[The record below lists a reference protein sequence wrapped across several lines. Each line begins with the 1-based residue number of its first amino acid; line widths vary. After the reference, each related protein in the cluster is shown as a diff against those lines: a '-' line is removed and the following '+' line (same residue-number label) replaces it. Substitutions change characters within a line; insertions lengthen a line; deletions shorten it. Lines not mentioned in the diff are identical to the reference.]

1 MSSMPGQPVAL
12 PANAVQALSILW
24 LDLQKQAAL
33 ADSQGVAIAQISQTL
48 DAIAA
53 RMQLPPRSPSPPM
66 AEPPTPVTPP
76 STVRIPAPRGEKLK
90 PANPPAFDGSRANG
104 VHFLN
109 SVNIWFQLRP
119 DLFVSDQARI
129 LWTLS
134 YFSKGRAQEYANR
147 CFRMNTA
154 NTTTWMAFETA
165 FKSRFFPLNE
175 RELARVKLES
185 STWHQH
191 DRTFDEYLDEFQE
204 LADQADYPLG
214 AQLTLKFRKGLR
226 RSIQDQI
233 AESSVLNPGDDD
245 TIGWYTA
252 AQTIWNN
259 MQANTAFRAAESRMP
274 LETVVDLPEQ
284 APPSPPIPVA
294 INHHEPRPIPIQCLR
309 CSSTEHE
316 DRDCPCQ
323 FDLQHMTKEEAE
335 RLLDK
340 LSRSTKTN
348 PQVKDKTKELPQRR
362 RIPGTP
368 STAFNRFS
376 CLPVEEPSVVTE
388 TNPEETNPAPTPAN
402 PDTPQ
407 ESKGVPTPPKTRRP
421 GWEKRLPKRF
431 QVSATPSALS
441 LDMDISVQAT
451 DTESRFHLHALLDS
465 GASGLFIHPN
475 YVEKCGFSTRPLS
488 SPIPVYNVDGTMNQE
503 GSIRE
508 VVDLV
513 LRYKD
518 HSERALFAVTNIGKQ
533 DIIVGYSWLKEHN
546 PEVNWQTKEVKMSR
560 CPRVCST
567 CREELKE
574 IRRIR
579 HRESRHLRQCRL
591 GPTPF
596 IDDEPVDLPALLETD
611 DSDDP
616 DVYEPNAG
624 DRLFSAIPPPTPD
637 YAVQI
642 RSMEIRASETI
653 SQRLAI
659 AFQKNKAVES
669 RNADFPDLF
678 TEFESVFAKEA
689 FDELPQSRP
698 WDHAI
703 ELVDG
708 SEPANCK
715 VYPLS
720 PVEQRELDA
729 FIEENLNTGRIRPSK
744 SPMASPVFFIKK
756 KDGSLRLVQDY
767 RKLNSM
773 TIKNRYP
780 IPLISELV
788 DKLKNAR
795 YFTKLDVR
803 WGYNNVRIKEGDE
816 WKAAFRT
823 NRGLFEPLVMFF
835 GLTNSPGTFQTMMND
850 LFRDLITEGVVVIYL
865 DDILIFTESRDEHR
879 KVLRRVLKILQDNKL
894 YLRPEKCE
902 FEQTKIEYLGVVVSE
917 GKVEMDPAKIA
928 GVAEWPE
935 PRNQTELQ
943 SFLGFVNFY
952 RRFMKDYSHI
962 ARPLFDIQN
971 AKEWTWTGREQ
982 TAFEQIKGLITSEPI
997 LAAPIESRPW
1007 RLEAD
1012 SSDFATGAVLSQL
1025 NPEDDK
1031 WHPVAFFSKSLSP
1044 AERNYEIHD
1053 KEMLSIIRGLEEWRH
1068 YLEGAETEF
1077 EIWTDH
1083 KNLEYFTK
1091 AQKLN
1096 RRQARWSLYLS
1107 RFDFT
1112 LHHRPG
1118 RSMGKPDALSRRA
1131 DHGNG
1136 KDDNQNQVLLKPAF
1150 FAVRAVETALEGEEI
1165 GILGEIRAGLRSGT
1179 LEEPVAK
1186 AALEVK
1192 RLRGSRKAVRGSEW
1206 EEDNGLLLFR
1216 GKVYVPNTGDLRR
1229 RIVEQHHDSKVAGHP
1244 GRFKTL
1250 ELVSRNYWWPNLSR
1264 YIGSYT
1270 KHCDLCLRTK
1280 PQRRMPLGELTPLE
1294 IPEERWKRIS
1304 VDFIVELP
1312 QSDGYDAIMNVV
1324 DYVSKRA
1331 HFIPT
1336 HTTVSALGAANLFLQ
1351 HVWKLHGLP
1360 NTVVSDRGTQFIA
1373 EFTRE
1378 IYEKLGIQL
1387 AASTSYHPQ
1396 TDGQTER
1403 CNQELEQYL
1412 RTYTNQR
1419 QNNWAQLLPMAE
1431 FAYNNHIHN
1440 TTQQTPFILD
1450 TGRHPRMGFEPRTS
1464 GRVEEAKE
1472 FVSRMK
1478 TAVEE
1483 AKSAIA
1489 FGIDDE

>member
-1 MSSMPGQPVAL
+1 
-12 PANAVQALSILW
+12 
-24 LDLQKQAAL
+24 
-33 ADSQGVAIAQISQTL
+33 
-48 DAIAA
+48 
-53 RMQLPPRSPSPPM
+53 M

-134 YFSKGRAQEYANR
+134 
-147 CFRMNTA
+147 
-154 NTTTWMAFETA
+154 
-165 FKSRFFPLNE
+165 
-175 RELARVKLES
+175 ELARVKLES

-226 RSIQDQI
+226 RGIQDQI

-259 MQANTAFRAAESRMP
+259 MQANTAFRAAETRTP
-274 LETVVDLPEQ
+274 LETVDLPEQ
-284 APPSPPIPVA
+284 APPSPPIPAA

-309 CSSTEHE
+309 CHSTEHE
-316 DRDCPCQ
+316 DRDCPCR
-323 FDLQHMTKEEAE
+323 FDLQYMTKEEAKC
-335 RLLDK
+335 LLDK

-376 CLPVEEPSVVTE
+376 CLPVEEPSVRIPIPRRKAKVY
-388 TNPEETNPAPTPAN
+388 
-402 PDTPQ
+402 Q
-407 ESKGVPTPPKTRRP
+407 HPPKTRRP

-850 LFRDLITEGVVVIYL
+850 LFPLQAATLLDL
-865 DDILIFTESRDEHR
+865 
-879 KVLRRVLKILQDNKL
+879 
-894 YLRPEKCE
+894 
-902 FEQTKIEYLGVVVSE
+902 LG
-917 GKVEMDPAKIA
+917 
-928 GVAEWPE
+928 
-935 PRNQTELQ
+935 
-943 SFLGFVNFY
+943 
-952 RRFMKDYSHI
+952 
-962 ARPLFDIQN
+962 
-971 AKEWTWTGREQ
+971 
-982 TAFEQIKGLITSEPI
+982 
-997 LAAPIESRPW
+997 
-1007 RLEAD
+1007 
-1012 SSDFATGAVLSQL
+1012 LSL
-1025 NPEDDK
+1025 
-1031 WHPVAFFSKSLSP
+1031 
-1044 AERNYEIHD
+1044 
-1053 KEMLSIIRGLEEWRH
+1053 
-1068 YLEGAETEF
+1068 
-1077 EIWTDH
+1077 
-1083 KNLEYFTK
+1083 
-1091 AQKLN
+1091 
-1096 RRQARWSLYLS
+1096 
-1107 RFDFT
+1107 
-1112 LHHRPG
+1112 
-1118 RSMGKPDALSRRA
+1118 
-1131 DHGNG
+1131 
-1136 KDDNQNQVLLKPAF
+1136 
-1150 FAVRAVETALEGEEI
+1150 
-1165 GILGEIRAGLRSGT
+1165 
-1179 LEEPVAK
+1179 
-1186 AALEVK
+1186 
-1192 RLRGSRKAVRGSEW
+1192 
-1206 EEDNGLLLFR
+1206 
-1216 GKVYVPNTGDLRR
+1216 
-1229 RIVEQHHDSKVAGHP
+1229 
-1244 GRFKTL
+1244 
-1250 ELVSRNYWWPNLSR
+1250 
-1264 YIGSYT
+1264 
-1270 KHCDLCLRTK
+1270 
-1280 PQRRMPLGELTPLE
+1280 PQRR
-1294 IPEERWKRIS
+1294 
-1304 VDFIVELP
+1304 
-1312 QSDGYDAIMNVV
+1312 
-1324 DYVSKRA
+1324 
-1331 HFIPT
+1331 
-1336 HTTVSALGAANLFLQ
+1336 
-1351 HVWKLHGLP
+1351 
-1360 NTVVSDRGTQFIA
+1360 
-1373 EFTRE
+1373 
-1378 IYEKLGIQL
+1378 
-1387 AASTSYHPQ
+1387 
-1396 TDGQTER
+1396 
-1403 CNQELEQYL
+1403 
-1412 RTYTNQR
+1412 
-1419 QNNWAQLLPMAE
+1419 
-1431 FAYNNHIHN
+1431 
-1440 TTQQTPFILD
+1440 
-1450 TGRHPRMGFEPRTS
+1450 
-1464 GRVEEAKE
+1464 
-1472 FVSRMK
+1472 
-1478 TAVEE
+1478 
-1483 AKSAIA
+1483 
-1489 FGIDDE
+1489 

>member
-1 MSSMPGQPVAL
+1 MPQ
-12 PANAVQALSILW
+12 
-24 LDLQKQAAL
+24 
-33 ADSQGVAIAQISQTL
+33 
-48 DAIAA
+48 
-53 RMQLPPRSPSPPM
+53 
-66 AEPPTPVTPP
+66 
-76 STVRIPAPRGEKLK
+76 
-90 PANPPAFDGSRANG
+90 
-104 VHFLN
+104 
-109 SVNIWFQLRP
+109 
-119 DLFVSDQARI
+119 
-129 LWTLS
+129 
-134 YFSKGRAQEYANR
+134 
-147 CFRMNTA
+147 
-154 NTTTWMAFETA
+154 
-165 FKSRFFPLNE
+165 
-175 RELARVKLES
+175 RVK
-185 STWHQH
+185 Q
-191 DRTFDEYLDEFQE
+191 
-204 LADQADYPLG
+204 G
-214 AQLTLKFRKGLR
+214 
-226 RSIQDQI
+226 
-233 AESSVLNPGDDD
+233 
-245 TIGWYTA
+245 
-252 AQTIWNN
+252 
-259 MQANTAFRAAESRMP
+259 
-274 LETVVDLPEQ
+274 
-284 APPSPPIPVA
+284 
-294 INHHEPRPIPIQCLR
+294 
-309 CSSTEHE
+309 
-316 DRDCPCQ
+316 
-323 FDLQHMTKEEAE
+323 
-335 RLLDK
+335 
-340 LSRSTKTN
+340 
-348 PQVKDKTKELPQRR
+348 
-362 RIPGTP
+362 
-368 STAFNRFS
+368 
-376 CLPVEEPSVVTE
+376 
-388 TNPEETNPAPTPAN
+388 
-402 PDTPQ
+402 
-407 ESKGVPTPPKTRRP
+407 
-421 GWEKRLPKRF
+421 
-431 QVSATPSALS
+431 
-441 LDMDISVQAT
+441 
-451 DTESRFHLHALLDS
+451 
-465 GASGLFIHPN
+465 
-475 YVEKCGFSTRPLS
+475 
-488 SPIPVYNVDGTMNQE
+488 
-503 GSIRE
+503 
-508 VVDLV
+508 
-513 LRYKD
+513 
-518 HSERALFAVTNIGKQ
+518 
-533 DIIVGYSWLKEHN
+533 
-546 PEVNWQTKEVKMSR
+546 
-560 CPRVCST
+560 
-567 CREELKE
+567 
-574 IRRIR
+574 
-579 HRESRHLRQCRL
+579 
-591 GPTPF
+591 
-596 IDDEPVDLPALLETD
+596 
-611 DSDDP
+611 
-616 DVYEPNAG
+616 
-624 DRLFSAIPPPTPD
+624 
-637 YAVQI
+637 
-642 RSMEIRASETI
+642 
-653 SQRLAI
+653 
-659 AFQKNKAVES
+659 
-669 RNADFPDLF
+669 
-678 TEFESVFAKEA
+678 
-689 FDELPQSRP
+689 
-698 WDHAI
+698 
-703 ELVDG
+703 
-708 SEPANCK
+708 
-715 VYPLS
+715 
-720 PVEQRELDA
+720 
-729 FIEENLNTGRIRPSK
+729 
-744 SPMASPVFFIKK
+744 
-756 KDGSLRLVQDY
+756 GSL
-767 RKLNSM
+767 KC
-773 TIKNRYP
+773 
-780 IPLISELV
+780 
-788 DKLKNAR
+788 
-795 YFTKLDVR
+795 
-803 WGYNNVRIKEGDE
+803 
-816 WKAAFRT
+816 
-823 NRGLFEPLVMFF
+823 
-835 GLTNSPGTFQTMMND
+835 

-902 FEQTKIEYLGVVVSE
+902 FKQTKIEYLGVVVSE

-935 PRNQTELQ
+935 PQNQTELQ

-971 AKEWTWTGREQ
+971 AKEWTWTGRER
-982 TAFEQIKGLITSEPI
+982 TAFKQIKGLITSEPI

-1012 SSDFATGAVLSQL
+1012 SSDFATGAVFSQL

-1068 YLEGAETEF
+1068 YLE
-1077 EIWTDH
+1077 
-1083 KNLEYFTK
+1083 
-1091 AQKLN
+1091 
-1096 RRQARWSLYLS
+1096 
-1107 RFDFT
+1107 
-1112 LHHRPG
+1112 
-1118 RSMGKPDALSRRA
+1118 
-1131 DHGNG
+1131 
-1136 KDDNQNQVLLKPAF
+1136 
-1150 FAVRAVETALEGEEI
+1150 VETALEGEEI

-1192 RLRGSRKAVRGSEW
+1192 KLRGSRKAVRGSEW

-1360 NTVVSDRGTQFIA
+1360 NAVVSDRGTQFIA

-1489 FGIDDE
+1489 KAQDDMKRYYDQRRTPMPHLNPGDKVWLDSSDINLYQPSKKLAHARLGPYKILAKVGKMSYRLELPPALSRLHPANPDAIQAANAVHNIWRKKKDLKAATDNWRRKHEPMRRDAASRRGGSVSPPTIAVTNPGRIPNPGANAIRTTRAPITILRRPTPLP